1 MNMCIQFMRCA
12 CHKIALFL
20 CGDLT
25 RFELVDFYILRYGT
39 GYVAFIA
46 GTRQYAL
53 ESIQSRAVP
62 VPKLL
67 IKDHK
72 DKDENGNYPTR
83 LVVPATNFTA
93 AIPNLGYRGI
103 RQIFDQE
110 KINYTRKTIIE
121 AAHLK
126 SELETLNIT
135 DEKFTI
141 FSLDIEAFY
150 PSTKF
155 KVVERA
161 VKYFAKEVAIVKH
174 WWKDKKTLINS
185 NTEIFGGCRHKTK
198 FHRYNDRNQA
208 STDESNQD
216 EIVEPDINLEGS
228 DSVRIHSL
236 LEECI
241 VTESNQSRLV

>member
-1 MNMCIQFMRCA
+1 M
-12 CHKIALFL
+12 K
-20 CGDLT
+20 DLKDKDQVIIPT
-25 RFELVDFYILRYGT
+25 DKTNSFELLDIKTLDLFIQKHLNKKAKQIDKARLSSTVDEAIKLIDDWKNKEILNEKE
-39 GYVAFIA
+39 AK
-46 GTRQYAL
+46 YAL

-161 VKYFAKEVAIVKH
+161 VKYFAKDFMS
-174 WWKDKKTLINS
+174 W
-185 NTEIFGGCRHKTK
+185 FR
-198 FHRYNDRNQA
+198 R
-208 STDESNQD
+208 
-216 EIVEPDINLEGS
+216 
-228 DSVRIHSL
+228 
-236 LEECI
+236 
-241 VTESNQSRLV
+241 